1 MRRVRRATRKKY
13 SPIDSQPLAD
23 IVEVD
28 QLLENQTFVNN
39 LYTEP
44 THFWYMSNAT
54 ESKLLNAAVIVAALG
69 YFVDIYDLL
78 LFGFV
83 RVKSL
88 TEMGFSGQDLMNKG
102 LSLQNWQ
109 MFGMLVGGIL
119 WGVLGDKKGRVRV
132 LYFSIALYSLAN
144 ILNGFANGYTDY
156 ALYRFI
162 AGVGLAGELGAGITL
177 VAEVLPKEKRG
188 LGTMLVACIGLSG
201 ALLAW
206 VIEHYFHWRSCYFIG
221 GALGILLLVI
231 RVSVSES
238 QVFKQVKADSGISR
252 GNFLSLFTNW
262 DRFTRFLRCIFIGTS
277 TWFVV
282 GVLVFFSPEFGKAK
296 GLEGILASNAIA
308 ICYTGLILGDLASG
322 FLSQW
327 LRSRI
332 KVMALFLALD
342 VVAVIAYLS
351 LPFSRPEYFYL
362 CHFLLGFS
370 VGFWVIFVTIG
381 AEQFGTN
388 LRSTVATSV
397 PNFARGMQVPI
408 NESFKYLKSPA
419 ITGSVITAGYIVGS
433 VCLTIAFIALWGM
446 KETFDRDLDYVE
458 EG

>member
-1 MRRVRRATRKKY
+1 MTINQNETPQSTR
-13 SPIDSQPLAD
+13 I
-23 IVEVD
+23 
-28 QLLENQTFVNN
+28 
-39 LYTEP
+39 
-44 THFWYMSNAT
+44 
-54 ESKLLNAAVIVAALG
+54 LNAAVIVAALG

-88 TEMGFSGQDLMNKG
+88 TSLGFAGQDLTDKG

-109 MFGMLVGGIL
+109 MGGMLLGGIL
-119 WGVLGDKKGRVRV
+119 WGVMGDKLGRVRV
-132 LYFSIALYSLAN
+132 LYFSIALYSIAN
-144 ILNGFANGYTDY
+144 ILNGLVTGYGDY
-156 ALYRFI
+156 AFYRFL
-162 AGVGLAGELGAGITL
+162 AGIGLAGELGAGITL
-177 VAEVLPKEKRG
+177 VSEVMPKNKRG
-188 LGTMLVACIGLSG
+188 IGTMVVASIGLSG

-206 VIEHYFHWRSCYFIG
+206 IIEHNFDWRHCYFVG
-221 GALGILLLVI
+221 GGLGILLLVI
-231 RVSVSES
+231 RISVAES
-238 QVFKQVKADSGISR
+238 GIFSNIKAQSHISR
-252 GNFLSLFTNW
+252 GNFFALFNNR
-262 DRFTRFLRCIFIGTS
+262 DRFVRFLRCIFIGTS

-282 GVLVFFSPEFGKAK
+282 GVLVFFAPEFGKAK
-296 GLEGILASNAIA
+296 GLDGIVAGNAIA
-308 ICYTGLILGDLASG
+308 ACYTGLILGDLASG
-322 FLSQW
+322 MLSQY

-342 VVAVIAYLS
+342 VVAVLAYLS
-351 LPFSRPEYFYL
+351 LPFSSPEMFYL
-362 CHFLLGFS
+362 SHFILGIS

-419 ITGSVITAGYIVGS
+419 VTGSVITAGYFVGAA
-433 VCLTIAFIALWGM
+433 CLAIAFLALYGM

-458 EG
+458 DI

>member
-1 MRRVRRATRKKY
+1 MDT
-13 SPIDSQPLAD
+13 
-23 IVEVD
+23 
-28 QLLENQTFVNN
+28 
-39 LYTEP
+39 
-44 THFWYMSNAT
+44 SNET
-54 ESKLLNAAVIVAALG
+54 KLLNTAVIVAALG

-88 TEMGFSGQDLMNKG
+88 TELGFSGQELTDKG

-132 LYFSIALYSLAN
+132 LYFSIALYSIAN
-144 ILNGFANGYTDY
+144 ILNGLATGYADY
-156 ALYRFI
+156 AFFRFL
-162 AGVGLAGELGAGITL
+162 AGIGLAGELGAGITL
-177 VAEVLPKEKRG
+177 VAEVLPKAKRG
-188 LGTMLVACIGLSG
+188 LGTMLVATIGLTG

-206 VIEHYFHWRSCYFIG
+206 VIEYYFHWRTCFFIG
-221 GALGILLLVI
+221 GGLGIMLLVLRI
-231 RVSVSES
+231 SVSES
-238 QVFKQVKADSGISR
+238 GIYKQVKTNTGISK
-252 GNFLSLFTNW
+252 GNFFALFTNW
-262 DRFTRFLRCIFIGTS
+262 DRFSRFLRCIFIGTS

-282 GVLVFFSPEFGKAK
+282 GVLVFFAPEFGRAK
-296 GLEGILASNAIA
+296 GLDGILASNAIA
-308 ICYTGLILGDLASG
+308 ICYIGLILGDLVSG
-322 FLSQW
+322 LMSQW

-332 KVMALFLALD
+332 KVMAIFLSLD
-342 VVAVIAYLS
+342 VLAILAYLS
-351 LPFSRPEYFYL
+351 LPFSRPEYFYAS
-362 CHFLLGFS
+362 HFMLGFS

-419 ITGSVITAGYIVGS
+419 VTGSVITAGYLVGS
-433 VCLTIAFIALWGM
+433 VCLAIAFIALWGM
-446 KETFDRDLDYVE
+446 KETFDREMDYVE
-458 EG
+458 HI